1 METATVKTPQK
12 REKRYHRVILSR
24 SKGGTFLIF
33 LFLFLIGA
41 FMVLPLVYVLVTAF
55 KPLNEI
61 LAYPPK
67 FFVRH
72 PTLSNFR
79 DLIEITQETW
89 VPFERSLFNSM
100 MLAIL
105 GTFIYIII
113 ASLAAYPLA
122 KNKSKWVYI
131 YYQVVVLAILFRPE
145 VTRTPLYI
153 IISRL
158 GLINTYWSLLLPVLA
173 GSFGVFLMRQF
184 MMTIPDEMIEAA
196 RIDGASEFTI
206 FWKLIMPAVKPA
218 WMTLTIF
225 TFKDLWNT
233 GETQY
238 IYEETL
244 KTLTAV
250 MQSISSAGIARA
262 GAGAV
267 VALIM
272 MIPPVVVFIISQ
284 SSVME
289 TMATSGIK
297 G

>member
-1 METATVKTPQK
+1 MAKK
-12 REKRYHRVILSR
+12 YRRVSLSR
-24 SKGGTFLIF
+24 STGGTVAIF
-33 LFLFLIGA
+33 LFLALVGS
-41 FMVLPLVYVLVTAF
+41 FMVLPIVYVLVTAF

-67 FFVRH
+67 FFVRS
-72 PTLSNFR
+72 PTLNNFS

-89 VPFERSLFNSM
+89 IPFERSLFNSM
-100 MLAIL
+100 FIAIV
-105 GTFIYIII
+105 GTMAYILI
-113 ASLAAYPLA
+113 ASMAAYPLA
-122 KNKSKWVYI
+122 KSKRRYIAI

-153 IISRL
+153 IISKL
-158 GLINTYWSLLLPVLA
+158 GMVNTYWSLLMPTLA

-184 MMTIPDEMIEAA
+184 MMTIPDVMIEAA
-196 RIDGASEFTI
+196 RIDGASDFKI
-206 FWKLIMPAVKPA
+206 WWSMVMPMVKPA
-218 WMTLTIF
+218 WMTLAIF
-225 TFKDLWNT
+225 TFRDLWNM
-233 GETQY
+233 GESQY
-238 IYEETL
+238 IYEESL

-262 GAGAV
+262 GAGAA

-289 TMATSGIK
+289 TMATTGIK

>member
-1 METATVKTPQK
+1 M
-12 REKRYHRVILSR
+12 
-24 SKGGTFLIF
+24 
-33 LFLFLIGA
+33 
-41 FMVLPLVYVLVTAF
+41 
-55 KPLNEI
+55 
-61 LAYPPK
+61 
-67 FFVRH
+67 
-72 PTLSNFR
+72 
-79 DLIEITQETW
+79 
-89 VPFERSLFNSM
+89 
-100 MLAIL
+100 
-105 GTFIYIII
+105 
-113 ASLAAYPLA
+113 
-122 KNKSKWVYI
+122 
-131 YYQVVVLAILFRPE
+131 
-145 VTRTPLYI
+145 
-153 IISRL
+153 
-158 GLINTYWSLLLPVLA
+158 LA

-184 MMTIPDEMIEAA
+184 MMTIPDEMLEAA

-206 FWKLIMPAVKPA
+206 FWKFIMPSVKPA

-233 GETQY
+233 GESQY

-272 MIPPVVVFIISQ
+272 MLPPVIVFIISQ
-284 SSVME
+284 SSVIE

>member
-1 METATVKTPQK
+1 MA
-12 REKRYHRVILSR
+12 RYRKVTLSR
-24 SKGGTFLIF
+24 STGGTILIF
-33 LFLFLIGA
+33 AFLAIVGA
-41 FMVLPLVYVLVTAF
+41 FMLLPIVYVLVTAF

-67 FFVRH
+67 FFVQH

-89 VPFERSLFNSM
+89 VPFERSLFNS
-100 MLAIL
+100 LFVAIA
-105 GTFIYIII
+105 GTVVYIII
-113 ASLAAYPLA
+113 ASMAAYPLA
-122 KNKSKWVYI
+122 KARGKYI
-131 YYQVVVLAILFRPE
+131 AVYYQVVVLAILFRPE

-153 IISRL
+153 IISKM
-158 GLINTYWSLLLPVLA
+158 GMVNTYWALLLPVLA

-184 MMTIPDEMIEAA
+184 MMTLPDVMIEAA
-196 RIDGASEFTI
+196 KVDGASNFTI
-206 FWKLIMPAVKPA
+206 FWKLVMPLVKPA
-218 WMTLTIF
+218 WMTLAIF

-262 GAGAV
+262 GAGAA

-272 MIPPVVVFIISQ
+272 MIPPVTVFVISQ

-289 TMATSGIK
+289 TMATTGIK

>member
-1 METATVKTPQK
+1 MAKYK
-12 REKRYHRVILSR
+12 RVTLSR
-24 SKGGTFLIF
+24 STGGTVAIFVFLAIV
-33 LFLFLIGA
+33 GA
-41 FMVLPLVYVLVTAF
+41 FMLLPIVYVLVTAF

-72 PTLSNFR
+72 PVLTNFS

-89 VPFERSLFNSM
+89 IPFERSLFNS
-100 MLAIL
+100 LFIAIA
-105 GTFIYIII
+105 GTVVYILI
-113 ASLAAYPLA
+113 ASMAAYPLSKA
-122 KNKSKWVYI
+122 KGKYIAI

-158 GLINTYWSLLLPVLA
+158 GMVNTYWALLMPMLA

-184 MMTIPDEMIEAA
+184 MMTIPDAMIEAA
-196 RIDGASEFTI
+196 RVDGASNFRI
-206 FWKLIMPAVKPA
+206 YWSLVMPMVKPA
-218 WMTLTIF
+218 WMTLAIF
-225 TFKDLWNT
+225 TFKDLWNM
-233 GETQY
+233 GESQY
-238 IYEETL
+238 IYEESL

-262 GAGAV
+262 GAGAA

-272 MIPPVVVFIISQ
+272 MIPPVVVFVISQ

-289 TMATSGIK
+289 TMATTGIK

>member
-1 METATVKTPQK
+1 MK
-12 REKRYHRVILSR
+12 RIRRSKKKILSR
-24 SKGGTFLIF
+24 SKAGTFFIF
-33 LFLFLIGA
+33 AFLAVAGA
-41 FMVLPLVYVLVTAF
+41 FMLLPIIYVLVTAF

-67 FFVRH
+67 FFVRN
-72 PTLSNFR
+72 PTWGNFS

-89 VPFERSLFNSM
+89 IPFERSLFNS
-100 MLAIL
+100 LFIAVA
-105 GTFIYIII
+105 GTAAYIIV
-113 ASLAAYPLA
+113 ASMAAYPLA
-122 KNKSKWVYI
+122 KNKSRYISI
-131 YYQVVVLAILFRPE
+131 YYQIVVLAILFRPE

-158 GLINTYWSLLLPVLA
+158 GLINTYWSLILPVMA

-184 MMTIPDEMIEAA
+184 IITVPNEMLEAA
-196 RIDGASEFTI
+196 RVDGASDFTC
-206 FWKLIMPAVKPA
+206 FWKLIMPLVRPA

-233 GETQY
+233 GESQY
-238 IYEETL
+238 IYDEAL

-262 GAGAV
+262 GAGAA

-272 MIPPVVVFIISQ
+272 MIPPIAVFVISQ

-289 TMATSGIK
+289 TMSQTGIK

>member
-1 METATVKTPQK
+1 
-12 REKRYHRVILSR
+12 
-24 SKGGTFLIF
+24 
-33 LFLFLIGA
+33 
-41 FMVLPLVYVLVTAF
+41 
-55 KPLNEI
+55 
-61 LAYPPK
+61 
-67 FFVRH
+67 
-72 PTLSNFR
+72 
-79 DLIEITQETW
+79 
-89 VPFERSLFNSM
+89 
-100 MLAIL
+100 
-105 GTFIYIII
+105 
-113 ASLAAYPLA
+113 
-122 KNKSKWVYI
+122 
-131 YYQVVVLAILFRPE
+131 
-145 VTRTPLYI
+145 
-153 IISRL
+153 
-158 GLINTYWSLLLPVLA
+158 
-173 GSFGVFLMRQF
+173 

-233 GETQY
+233 GDTQY

>member
-1 METATVKTPQK
+1 MKRIRRSKRKT
-12 REKRYHRVILSR
+12 LSR
-24 SKGGTFLIF
+24 SKAGTFFIF
-33 LFLFLIGA
+33 AFLAVAGA
-41 FMVLPLVYVLVTAF
+41 FMLLPIIYVLVTAF

-67 FFVRH
+67 FFVRN
-72 PTLSNFR
+72 PTWANFS

-89 VPFERSLFNSM
+89 IPFERSLFNS
-100 MLAIL
+100 LFIAVA
-105 GTFIYIII
+105 GTAAYIII
-113 ASLAAYPLA
+113 ASMAAYPLA
-122 KNKSKWVYI
+122 KNKSRYI
-131 YYQVVVLAILFRPE
+131 GVYYQIVVLAILFRPE

-153 IISRL
+153 IISKL
-158 GLINTYWSLLLPVLA
+158 GLINTYWSLILPVMA

-184 MMTIPDEMIEAA
+184 MITVPNEMLEAA
-196 RIDGASEFTI
+196 RVDGASDFVC
-206 FWKLIMPAVKPA
+206 FWKLIMPLVRPA

-233 GETQY
+233 GESQY
-238 IYEETL
+238 IYEEAL

-250 MQSISSAGIARA
+250 MQSISSAAA
-262 GAGAV
+262 

-272 MIPPVVVFIISQ
+272 MIPPVTVFVISQ

-289 TMATSGIK
+289 TMSQTGIK

>member
-1 METATVKTPQK
+1 MKK
-12 REKRYHRVILSR
+12 IRRSKKKILSR
-24 SKGGTFLIF
+24 SKAGTFFIF
-33 LFLFLIGA
+33 AFLAVAGA
-41 FMVLPLVYVLVTAF
+41 FMLLPIIYVLVTAF

-67 FFVRH
+67 FFVRN
-72 PTLSNFR
+72 PTWGNFS

-89 VPFERSLFNSM
+89 IPFERSLFNS
-100 MLAIL
+100 LFIAVA
-105 GTFIYIII
+105 GTAAYIIV
-113 ASLAAYPLA
+113 ASMAAYPLA
-122 KNKSKWVYI
+122 KNKSRYISI
-131 YYQVVVLAILFRPE
+131 YYQIVVLAILFRPE

-158 GLINTYWSLLLPVLA
+158 GLINTYWSLILPVMA

-184 MMTIPDEMIEAA
+184 IITVPNEMLEAA
-196 RIDGASEFTI
+196 RVDGASDFTC
-206 FWKLIMPAVKPA
+206 FWKLIMPLVRPA

-233 GETQY
+233 GESQY
-238 IYEETL
+238 IYEEAL

-262 GAGAV
+262 GAGAA

-272 MIPPVVVFIISQ
+272 MIPPIAVFVISQ

-289 TMATSGIK
+289 TMSQTGIK

>member
-1 METATVKTPQK
+1 MKILSRNK
-12 REKRYHRVILSR
+12 RKVLSR
-24 SKGGTFLIF
+24 SKAGTFVIF
-33 LFLFLIGA
+33 LFLGVMGA
-41 FMVLPLVYVLVTAF
+41 FMLLPMVYVVVTAF

-61 LAYPPK
+61 LAYPPR
-67 FFVRH
+67 FFVRN
-72 PTLSNFR
+72 PTLSNFT

-89 VPFERSLFNSM
+89 IPFERSAFNS
-100 MLAIL
+100 LFIAIMGAVL
-105 GTFIYIII
+105 YIII
-113 ASLAAYPLA
+113 ASMAAYPLA
-122 KNKSKWVYI
+122 KNKSKYI
-131 YYQVVVLAILFRPE
+131 GVYYQIVVLAILFRPE

-153 IISRL
+153 IISKL
-158 GLINTYWSLLLPVLA
+158 GLINTYSSLILPVLA

-184 MMTIPDEMIEAA
+184 MVTVPNEMLEAA
-196 RIDGASEFTI
+196 RMDGASEFKC
-206 FWKLIMPAVKPA
+206 FWKLVMPLVRPA
-218 WMTLTIF
+218 WMTLIIF

-233 GETQY
+233 GESQY
-238 IYEETL
+238 IYEEAR

-289 TMATSGIK
+289 TMSCTGIK

>member
-1 METATVKTPQK
+1 M
-12 REKRYHRVILSR
+12 
-24 SKGGTFLIF
+24 
-33 LFLFLIGA
+33 
-41 FMVLPLVYVLVTAF
+41 
-55 KPLNEI
+55 
-61 LAYPPK
+61 
-67 FFVRH
+67 
-72 PTLSNFR
+72 
-79 DLIEITQETW
+79 
-89 VPFERSLFNSM
+89 PFERSLFNSL

-105 GTFIYIII
+105 GTFVYIII

-122 KNKSKWVYI
+122 KNRSKWVYV
-131 YYQVVVLAILFRPE
+131 YYQIVVLAILFRPE

-153 IISRL
+153 IISRQ

-184 MMTIPDEMIEAA
+184 MMTIPDEMLEAA

-206 FWKLIMPAVKPA
+206 FWKFIMPSVKPA

-233 GETQY
+233 GESQY

-272 MIPPVVVFIISQ
+272 MLPPVIVFIISQ
-284 SSVME
+284 SSVIE

>member
-1 METATVKTPQK
+1 MAQVGN
-12 REKRYHRVILSR
+12 RRSLSR
-24 SKGGTFLIF
+24 STGGTVAIFAFLI
-33 LFLFLIGA
+33 IMGA
-41 FMVLPLVYVLVTAF
+41 FMLLPLIYVIVTAF
-55 KPLNEI
+55 KPLDEI

-72 PTLSNFR
+72 PTFNNFA

-89 VPFERSLFNSM
+89 IPFERSLFNS
-100 MLAIL
+100 LAL
-105 GTFIYIII
+105 AFSGTVIYIII
-113 ASLAAYPLA
+113 ASMAAFPLA
-122 KNKSKWVYI
+122 KNKSRFIAVY
-131 YYQVVVLAILFRPE
+131 YEVVVLAILFRPE

-153 IISRL
+153 IMSRL
-158 GLINTYWSLLLPVLA
+158 HLINTFWSLILPALS

-184 MMTIPDEMIEAA
+184 MMTLPNEMLEAA
-196 RIDGASEFTI
+196 RVDGASEFTI
-206 FWKLIMPAVKPA
+206 FWKMVMPLVKPA
-218 WMTLTIF
+218 WMTLAIF

-238 IYEETL
+238 IYEESM

-262 GAGAV
+262 GAGAA
-267 VALIM
+267 VALLM
-272 MIPPVVVFIISQ
+272 MIPPVAVFVVSQ

-289 TMATSGIK
+289 TMATTGIK